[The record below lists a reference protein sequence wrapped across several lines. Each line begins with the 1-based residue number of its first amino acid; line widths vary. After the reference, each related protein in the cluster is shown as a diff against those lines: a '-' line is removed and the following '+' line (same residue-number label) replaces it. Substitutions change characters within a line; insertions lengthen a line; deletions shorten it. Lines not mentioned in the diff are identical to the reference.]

1 MDFACAFVR
10 FQRPNNFQFILAV
23 PAQISRRF
31 PQFLHVVQEQHQY
44 YKYRFTVYNF
54 CSVSKAVFASSTP
67 FPLKGCIFQDN
78 VACVR
83 LRPIGKC
90 PNRARPLHDREPA
103 PWVELL
109 EAVVVQIASRPPL
122 LASRSPLRSPSMGG
136 RSKRGKFPQNCAQ
149 LRIMCIIRS
158 SKRRYS
164 THCALVRRKNTRPQ

>member
-109 EAVVVQIASRPPL
+109 EAVEVVQM
-122 LASRSPLRSPSMGG
+122 ASRSPQAVPSMGG